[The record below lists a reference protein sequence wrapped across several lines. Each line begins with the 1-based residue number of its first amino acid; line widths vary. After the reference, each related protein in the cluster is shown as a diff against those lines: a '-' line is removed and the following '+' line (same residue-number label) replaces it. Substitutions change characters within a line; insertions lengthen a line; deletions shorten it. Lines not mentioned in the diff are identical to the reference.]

1 MLFNRHHA
9 KRLDVGWEV
18 DTSVGRESNCELSPF
33 RLKLFDADL
42 YVGSAQVVTE
52 ILVYI

>member
-9 KRLDVGWEV
+9 KWLDVVWEM
-18 DTSVGRESNCELSPF
+18 DRCVGRERNRELPPF

-42 YVGSAQVVTE
+42 YVWSAQIVTE
-52 ILVYI
+52 TFVYI